1 MIRYMAS
8 YIFAHLR
15 PLDGKTDSHGAPIF
29 DWRESPATDRRH
41 RWLRL
46 CRTGKNPSG
55 RFPINDG
62 IQDDECRSKCRIA
75 AVRRP
80 ERSAPAFLPSPGGL
94 RRRGHRQA
102 YQHRAAR
109 LSGLSRGTRRHGN
122 RIPAGSV
129 RRSLR
134 TAWHELRARRKPRLF
149 LRLPGSFLLRLA
161 ERQLPA
167 SRPQPPPRLTRLV
180 PDGRYPR
187 R

>member
-1 MIRYMAS
+1 MR
-8 YIFAHLR
+8 LR
-15 PLDGKTDSHGAPIF
+15 PAPPGAFGP
-29 DWRESPATDRRH
+29 D
-41 RWLRL
+41 L
-46 CRTGKNPSG
+46 
-55 RFPINDG
+55 
-62 IQDDECRSKCRIA
+62 
-75 AVRRP
+75 
-80 ERSAPAFLPSPGGL
+80 PAFPRGL
-94 RRRGHRQA
+94 RRTGHRQA

-129 RRSLR
+129 RWSLR

-167 SRPQPPPRLTRLV
+167 SLFQLPPRLTRLV